1 MTVFT
6 VTFPGYGKTVT
17 AEPGE
22 TLLSAAA
29 RAGIA
34 LYSPCGG
41 AGRCGRCKVIANG
54 DEVLACR
61 YRIGSDTS
69 VVIPQTEVTMLPV
82 DPDMKYHSDG
92 TNRYAAAFD
101 IGTTTVAGFLM
112 DGVSGSMIAA
122 ENRVNPQAAFGAD
135 LISRIQQSMHGR
147 SVELRDCIL
156 SCMSE
161 MIAAMAASCGISS
174 ADITSVAIA
183 GNTAML
189 HLLRG
194 KDPAPLTVPPYMPLS
209 VSSEEFRNSG
219 WLPVSDAATVRIL
232 PCIAGFVGGDTSGC
246 MLSSGFGCSSE
257 ITLLIDIGTNGEMVL
272 GNSDGFC
279 ACSTAAGPAFEGAG
293 ISCGMIA
300 SSGAISHVYSD
311 SDGIRCEVIG
321 GGEAKGICGSGL
333 LDAVAVMLSR
343 GMIDAS
349 GRMQPDGSRGWIR
362 KDNSDA
368 YVIRDDVA
376 ITQNDIRQ
384 LQLAKGAIGAGI
396 ELLCRHLSVS
406 VSDISRVLLAGAFG
420 NYMDPSSACLIG
432 LIPGELENRIVPI
445 GNAAGKGAV
454 MCSLD
459 AESFRLCNSLA
470 ASSGFLELASLPEFQ
485 DVFVGHMSFGDT
497 DEDD

>member
-6 VTFPGYGKTVT
+6 VTFPDYGKTVT

-61 YRIGSDTS
+61 HQIESDTS
-69 VVIPQTEVTMLPV
+69 VVIPQTEVTMLSV
-82 DPDMKYHSDG
+82 DTDIKYHSDG
-92 TNRYAAAFD
+92 TSRYAAAFD

-112 DGVSGSMIAA
+112 DGVSGSIIAA

-156 SCMSE
+156 SYMSE

-246 MLSSGFGCSSE
+246 ILSSGFGCGSE
-257 ITLLIDIGTNGEMVL
+257 LTLLIDIGTNGEMAL
-272 GNSDGFC
+272 GGKDGFLTC
-279 ACSTAAGPAFEGAG
+279 AVACGPAFEGAG
-293 ISCGMIA
+293 ISCGMPA
-300 SSGAISHVYSD
+300 SAGAISRVWCEGD
-311 SDGIRCEVIG
+311 SLCYEVIG
-321 GGEAKGICGSGL
+321 GGEATGLCGSGL
-333 LDAVAVMLSR
+333 LD
-343 GMIDAS
+343 
-349 GRMQPDGSRGWIR
+349 
-362 KDNSDA
+362 
-368 YVIRDDVA
+368 
-376 ITQNDIRQ
+376 
-384 LQLAKGAIGAGI
+384 LA
-396 ELLCRHLSVS
+396 
-406 VSDISRVLLAGAFG
+406 
-420 NYMDPSSACLIG
+420 ACLTENPAAPPDRAG
-432 LIPGELENRIVPI
+432 LY
-445 GNAAGKGAV
+445 
-454 MCSLD
+454 
-459 AESFRLCNSLA
+459 
-470 ASSGFLELASLPEFQ
+470 LP
-485 DVFVGHMSFGDT
+485 
-497 DEDD
+497 